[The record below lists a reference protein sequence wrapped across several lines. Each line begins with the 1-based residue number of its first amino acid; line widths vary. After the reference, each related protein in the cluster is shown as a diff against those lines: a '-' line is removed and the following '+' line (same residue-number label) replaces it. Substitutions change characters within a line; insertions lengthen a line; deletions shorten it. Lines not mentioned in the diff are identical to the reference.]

1 MRFMTEMIEVA
12 KKPPEQ
18 WTTEFATLNQQL
30 PNLPALARLLIPA
43 MDKVAQAVQRSYAY
57 QRCAIVMLAAER
69 FRKRYDRWP
78 ESLDELKTTGLL
90 AEIPTDPYIGGPLK
104 RSNYLFRGS
113 QSGRRWRCPRPNF
126 EQAGK
131 RLRLPALGRSQ
142 APAARAAAEKTRR
155 QSMTEREFATEI
167 VRKLRDAG
175 HQALFAGG
183 CVRDQLLGLEPHDF
197 DVATDAR
204 PDEVQAL
211 FRRTIA
217 VGASFG
223 VIEVLGPK
231 PLKVQVATFR
241 SDDAYVDGRRPVTV
255 HFSSPEED
263 ARRRDFTINGLLFDP
278 IADHVIDFV
287 AGERDLRDG
296 VVRAIGDPR
305 QRFAEDK
312 LRLMR
317 AVRFAA
323 RFQFQI
329 EPATAAAIREMA
341 DQITVVS
348 AERIAEELRKILTN
362 EQRAKGLKLLEDSLL
377 GRPIF
382 PELFLPPD
390 RWRSGVDVVAE
401 LAEPVSF
408 ALALAALLH
417 TLTPDDTERVAERL
431 RLSNVEKDRLV
442 WLIDYQSALIDAPT
456 LRKSVLKP
464 ILAHAGVREL
474 LALHRARA
482 QADERRGT
490 SIDYAEFCDEC
501 LRDWPPEAL
510 DPAPLITGDDL
521 RALGLTPGPHFK
533 GLLDAVRRAQLDEEI
548 ATREQAL
555 GLVRSLV

>member
-1 MRFMTEMIEVA
+1 MTIRNG
-12 KKPPEQ
+12 
-18 WTTEFATLNQQL
+18 FAGG
-30 PNLPALARLLIPA
+30 R
-43 MDKVAQAVQRSYAY
+43 AY
-57 QRCAIVMLAAER
+57 G
-69 FRKRYDRWP
+69 
-78 ESLDELKTTGLL
+78 ES
-90 AEIPTDPYIGGPLK
+90 AEIERPTRHKLV
-104 RSNYLFRGS
+104 RRRNLFSVRIHVTIT
-113 QSGRRWRCPRPNF
+113 P
-126 EQAGK
+126 
-131 RLRLPALGRSQ
+131 
-142 APAARAAAEKTRR
+142 
-155 QSMTEREFATEI
+155 MTEREFATEI

-231 PLKVQVATFR
+231 PHKVQVATFR
-241 SDDAYVDGRRPVTV
+241 SDDAYIDGRRPVAV

-263 ARRRDFTINGLLFDP
+263 ARRRDFTINGLFFDP
-278 IADHVIDFV
+278 IATHVIDFV
-287 AGERDLRDG
+287 GGENDLRDG
-296 VVRAIGDPR
+296 TIRAIGDPR

-312 LRLMR
+312 LRLLR

-362 EQRAKGLKLLEDSLL
+362 EQRTKGLKLLEDNRL

-382 PELFLPPD
+382 PELYAPPD
-390 RWRSGVDVVAE
+390 RWQSGVDVVAE

-408 ALALAALLH
+408 SLALAALLH
-417 TLTPDDTERVAERL
+417 TLTPDDAVQVADRL
-431 RLSNVEKDRLV
+431 RLSNSEKDRIGWLV
-442 WLIDYQSALIDAPT
+442 DYQSALVDAPT

-464 ILAHAGVREL
+464 ILAHAGIREL

-482 QADERRGT
+482 QADEGNGT
-490 SIDYAEFCDEC
+490 PVESVEYCEKC
-501 LRDWPPEAL
+501 LREWPPEVI
-510 DPAPLITGDDL
+510 DPPPLITGDDL
-521 RALGLTPGPHFK
+521 RATWPDAGTPFQRT
-533 GLLDAVRRAQLDEEI
+533 A
-548 ATREQAL
+548 
-555 GLVRSLV
+555 

>member
-1 MRFMTEMIEVA
+1 
-12 KKPPEQ
+12 
-18 WTTEFATLNQQL
+18 
-30 PNLPALARLLIPA
+30 
-43 MDKVAQAVQRSYAY
+43 
-57 QRCAIVMLAAER
+57 
-69 FRKRYDRWP
+69 
-78 ESLDELKTTGLL
+78 
-90 AEIPTDPYIGGPLK
+90 
-104 RSNYLFRGS
+104 
-113 QSGRRWRCPRPNF
+113 
-126 EQAGK
+126 
-131 RLRLPALGRSQ
+131 
-142 APAARAAAEKTRR
+142 
-155 QSMTEREFATEI
+155 
-167 VRKLRDAG
+167 
-175 HQALFAGG
+175 
-183 CVRDQLLGLEPHDF
+183 
-197 DVATDAR
+197 
-204 PDEVQAL
+204 
-211 FRRTIA
+211 
-217 VGASFG
+217 
-223 VIEVLGPK
+223 
-231 PLKVQVATFR
+231 
-241 SDDAYVDGRRPVTV
+241 
-255 HFSSPEED
+255 
-263 ARRRDFTINGLLFDP
+263 
-278 IADHVIDFV
+278 
-287 AGERDLRDG
+287 
-296 VVRAIGDPR
+296 
-305 QRFAEDK
+305 
-312 LRLMR
+312 
-317 AVRFAA
+317 
-323 RFQFQI
+323 
-329 EPATAAAIREMA
+329 MA

-474 LALHRARA
+474 LAMHRARA
-482 QADERRGT
+482 QADEGSGT
-490 SIDYAEFCDEC
+490 SIDYADFCDEC

-510 DPAPLITGDDL
+510 DPPPLITGDDL

>member
-1 MRFMTEMIEVA
+1 
-12 KKPPEQ
+12 
-18 WTTEFATLNQQL
+18 
-30 PNLPALARLLIPA
+30 
-43 MDKVAQAVQRSYAY
+43 
-57 QRCAIVMLAAER
+57 
-69 FRKRYDRWP
+69 
-78 ESLDELKTTGLL
+78 
-90 AEIPTDPYIGGPLK
+90 
-104 RSNYLFRGS
+104 
-113 QSGRRWRCPRPNF
+113 
-126 EQAGK
+126 
-131 RLRLPALGRSQ
+131 
-142 APAARAAAEKTRR
+142 
-155 QSMTEREFATEI
+155 MTEREFATEI

-474 LALHRARA
+474 LAMHRARA
-482 QADERRGT
+482 QADEGSGT
-490 SIDYAEFCDEC
+490 SIDYADFCDEC

-510 DPAPLITGDDL
+510 DPPPLITGDDL